1 MLFVN
6 LDQKSQYVT
15 KIWHNE
21 HSKFKSISHLKQS
34 LCESFEDMLNGS
46 ENFVCG
52 YLDKASKQW
61 IEDDQ
66 DLEAMYQLF
75 KNHDCDVTLWYIP

>member
-34 LCESFEDMLNGS
+34 LCESFEDKLNGS